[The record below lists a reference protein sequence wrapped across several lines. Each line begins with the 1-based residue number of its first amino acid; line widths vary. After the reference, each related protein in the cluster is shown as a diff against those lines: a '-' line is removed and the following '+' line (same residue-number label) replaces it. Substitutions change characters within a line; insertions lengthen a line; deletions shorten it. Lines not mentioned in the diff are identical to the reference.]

1 MGRILTICNQKG
13 GVGKTTT
20 AINLSAYWAKA
31 GQRVLLIDA
40 DPQGNATSGLGIDK
54 RQVTHGLYQVLI
66 GEQKIHQLIINTA
79 VEHLQV
85 VPSSVDLTGVEIEL
99 VNKEGRE
106 FLLRDILQSLKE
118 HYEFIVID
126 SPPSL
131 GLLTINALAA
141 ADSVLIP
148 VQCEFYA
155 LEGLSQLIQTI
166 ELVKHSLNPL
176 LTIEGLVLTMADYRT
191 NLTHEVI
198 EEARN
203 FFKERIF
210 QSVIPRNI
218 RLSEAPSH
226 GKPILLYDNTS
237 VGAKRYEE
245 LSLEILGQVP
255 SAQVQSE

>member
-20 AINLSAYWAKA
+20 AINLSAYLAKA
-31 GQRVLLIDA
+31 GQRVLLIDT

-54 RQVTHGLYQVLI
+54 TQVTQGLYQVLL
-66 GEQKIHQLIINTA
+66 GELPITQVIVHTVVPQLQ
-79 VEHLQV
+79 L
-85 VPSSVDLTGVEIEL
+85 VPSSVDLTGVEVEL

-106 FLLRDILQSLKE
+106 FLLRETLQPIKDQFDFIL
-118 HYEFIVID
+118 ID

-141 ADSVLIP
+141 CDRVLIP

-166 ELVKHSLNPL
+166 ELVKSNLNHA

-203 FFKERIF
+203 FCKERIF
-210 QSVIPRNI
+210 QSVIPRNV

-226 GKPILLYDNTS
+226 GKPIMLYDGHS
-237 VGAKRYEE
+237 VGAKQYEE
-245 LSLEILGQVP
+245 LAREVLGQMSNIVLKTN
-255 SAQVQSE
+255 

>member
-1 MGRILTICNQKG
+1 MGRVLTICNQKG

-20 AINLSAYWAKA
+20 AINLAAYLAKA
-31 GQRVLLIDA
+31 GQRVLLIDT

-54 RQVTHGLYQVLI
+54 AQVTQGLYQVLL
-66 GEQKIHQLIINTA
+66 GELSITHTIMDTIVSQLQ
-79 VEHLQV
+79 L
-85 VPSSVDLTGVEIEL
+85 VPSSVDLTGAEVEL

-106 FLLRDILQSLKE
+106 FLLREVLLPVKEQYDFIL
-118 HYEFIVID
+118 VD

-141 ADSVLIP
+141 CDRVLIP

-166 ELVKHSLNPL
+166 ELVKNSLNPAL
-176 LTIEGLVLTMADYRT
+176 MIEGLVLTMADYRT

-198 EEARN
+198 EEART
-203 FFKERIF
+203 FVKERIF
-210 QSVIPRNI
+210 QSVIPRNV

-226 GKPILLYDNTS
+226 GKPILLYDAHS
-237 VGAKRYEE
+237 IGAKQYEE
-245 LSLEILGQVP
+245 LAREVLGQMSNIVLKTN
-255 SAQVQSE
+255 